1 MKVDNTMLS
10 AFERCPLYYRERHI
24 LDWTSRGTSG
34 ALGAGGAIHEG
45 LKVWYQNMKD
55 AGGAATGLVG
65 AVNAI
70 RESWPEDMPTNDF
83 RTLERAQRMMIEYIR
98 TYPSE
103 SFRILQVEIPFK
115 FELGRV
121 ILWCK
126 NCNFENTPY
135 GALGI
140 PRFGCSYCG
149 KDLEQIEYGG
159 IFDTLTEF
167 GVGRTVNYIL
177 EHKTTSQLGPTYF
190 RQWQIHNQL
199 VGYCWGAE
207 QVSGKLVGGVN
218 MNVLCMTTGGN
229 FKFDRQMIPVY
240 PSQIEEWKNDVA
252 QACNDIAHAQRTGH
266 WRKRTDNCV
275 MKYGACQFLSVH
287 MLADPE
293 DRQRRLETDYIKSEW
308 NFERRDEEVTSE

>member
-10 AFERCPLYYRERHI
+10 AFERCPLYYKERHI
-24 LDWTSRGTSG
+24 DNWTSRGVSG
-34 ALGAGGAIHEG
+34 ALGAGGAMHEG
-45 LKVWYQNMKD
+45 LKAWYQGMKD
-55 AGGAATGLVG
+55 GLPLASRLEAALY
-65 AVNAI
+65 AI
-70 RESWPEDMPTNDF
+70 NDAYPANMPVDDF
-83 RTLERAQRMMIEYIR
+83 RRKDRLLNMMMEYAK
-98 TYPSE
+98 TYPTE

-115 FELGRV
+115 FELGRW

-126 NCNFENTPY
+126 HCNFENHPY
-135 GALGI
+135 QGGF
-140 PRFGCSYCG
+140 PRRDCAQCG
-149 KDLEQIEYGG
+149 VELEPIEYGG

-167 GVGRTVNYIL
+167 GAARTVNYIL

-218 MNVLCMTTGGN
+218 MNVLCLTVGGN
-229 FKFDRQMIPVY
+229 VKFDRQMIPIY

-252 QACNDIAHAQRTGH
+252 QTCNDIARGIRTGH
-266 WRKRTDNCV
+266 WRKRTDQCV

-287 MLADPE
+287 MLSDPE
-293 DRQRRLETDYIKSEW
+293 DRRRRLETEYIKSEW
-308 NFERRDEEVTSE
+308 NFERRDEEVETT